1 MVKQSKPVS
10 EAQRASR
17 AKASARM
24 KAMHEAKRQKKIAKI
39 PEAVDDP
46 APERAPADRETSRQ
60 AREDTRE
67 GFGRS
72 KRKPLGVAEQRLSAK
87 VPDGMTGRW
96 MNDVPGRLTRALE
109 GDYQFIGDDGEVVQN
124 RKGGRSE
131 IVGTGRE
138 GGAMRAYL
146 MAIPTVLYEQDQ
158 RAKAALNKERMT
170 AIKRGE
176 PSQVA
181 DQDRSAFY
189 TPSEGISIRENT
201 TSER

>member
-1 MVKQSKPVS
+1 MPGKRGRPRKNPEPMV
-10 EAQRASR
+10 
-17 AKASARM
+17 
-24 KAMHEAKRQKKIAKI
+24 EAKQDVVDPLDLSIGVEDEKWVAVP
-39 PEAVDDP
+39 PESEP
-46 APERAPADRETSRQ
+46 HPSDREASRQ
-60 AREDTRE
+60 AREDTRQGE
-67 GFGRS
+67 GRR
-72 KRKPLGVAEQRLSAK
+72 KRKPLGVAEQRLSAR

-109 GDYQFIGDDGEVVQN
+109 GGYQFIGDDVEVVQN

-131 IVGTGRE
+131 IVGTGRN
-138 GGAMRAYL
+138 GAAMRAYL